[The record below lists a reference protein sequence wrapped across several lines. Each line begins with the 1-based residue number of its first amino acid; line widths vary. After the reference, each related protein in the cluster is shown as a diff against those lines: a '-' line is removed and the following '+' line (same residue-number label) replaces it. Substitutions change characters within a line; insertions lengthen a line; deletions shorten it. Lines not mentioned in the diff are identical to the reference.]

1 MAKLIKVESTV
12 EITSQVVEI
21 VQLLSDDYS
30 VTKIAEKIKMN
41 RRTLEAK
48 MILIKKE
55 CGVKTITGLVA
66 LFFRNKLIK

>member
-1 MAKLIKVESTV
+1 MAKSIKVESTV

-21 VQLLSDDYS
+21 VQFLADDYS
-30 VTKIAEKIKMN
+30 VTKIAEKIKIN

>member
-1 MAKLIKVESTV
+1 MAKSIKVESKV

-21 VQLLSDDYS
+21 VQLLANDYS

-55 CGVKTITGLVA
+55 CAVKTIYGLVA